1 MAKTILSDLQVLMGR
16 MGEAYFFNEDVTEKL
31 TEEFDVETEADFAMP
46 ISSDGVNFNPGSP
59 DITEEKITEGRTW
72 YTMAEK
78 GDDDISMQV
87 PSYAPEILDLF
98 YEKKMADVKVK
109 GYEGAG
115 YSLAPKKVTGT
126 WVFFDKDKTV
136 MVILPK
142 TDNYANFVGGTG
154 DAMGYNNVAIK
165 SLANKNGAD
174 IIVLQKSKA
183 A

>member
-1 MAKTILSDLQVLMGR
+1 MAKNVLSDLQVLMGR
-16 MGEAYFFNEDVTEKL
+16 MGEAYFFTEDITEKL
-31 TEEFDVETEADFAMP
+31 TEEFDVEVEADFAMP

-59 DITEEKITEGRTW
+59 DITEEKITAGQTW

-87 PSYAPEILDLF
+87 PSLAEPLLNLL
-98 YEKKMADVKVK
+98 YEKKMNEVKAK

-115 YSLAPKKVTGT
+115 YSLAPKKVQGS
-126 WVFFDKDKTV
+126 WVFFDKEKTV
-136 MVILPK
+136 MIILPK

-165 SLANKNGAD
+165 ALSNKNGAD
-174 IIVLQKSKA
+174 IIVMQKKA